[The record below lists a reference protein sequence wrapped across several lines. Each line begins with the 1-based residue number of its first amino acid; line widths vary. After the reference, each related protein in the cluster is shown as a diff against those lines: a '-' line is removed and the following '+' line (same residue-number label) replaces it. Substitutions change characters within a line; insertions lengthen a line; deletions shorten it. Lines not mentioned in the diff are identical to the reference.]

1 MQIPITPVIRLGTV
15 QRPTA
20 TARGPQQKSTIL
32 EPRGGELP
40 QGDAAAAIGI
50 QLGCWQESRTQV
62 WERESIESRVQAAA
76 AFDSSVPTEAQCMV
90 RNMSTPSAG
99 GCGPTKKAIALDKS
113 HRFQFRQIL
122 SDVALELV
130 A

>member
-1 MQIPITPVIRLGTV
+1 MQISITPSVRLGTV
-15 QRPTA
+15 QRSAAA
-20 TARGPQQKSTIL
+20 TQGPQQKDTIL

-62 WERESIESRVQAAA
+62 RESIESRVQAAA
-76 AFDSSVPTEAQCMV
+76 AFDSSVLTEAHPMV
-90 RNMSTPSAG
+90 QNMSTPRVG
-99 GCGPTKKAIALDKS
+99 GPGSMEKAIALSKP
-113 HRFQFRQIL
+113 HRFQLRQIL
-122 SDVALELV
+122 SDVALEIV